1 MNARHQELEKRVQ
14 ALLADPANQE
24 HPLGIALQELWEHMG
39 NHVQRLERITT
50 LSDSYQWMAR
60 EREKSLCD
68 RFESQV
74 RRISRIVRISDQ
86 YQSMLRDMNAR
97 LQEISSRDPLTEA
110 PNRRVLMDRL
120 QLAHAEACN
129 RASSFVIAM
138 LDVDHF
144 KQINDRYGHEA
155 GDRALVMLSE
165 LLCSELRDR
174 DICGRWG
181 GEEFLLILPETT
193 LVDAR
198 KVLARKLQAVRALHV
213 EAGPDEPPIRLTMS
227 AGLAQ
232 YIPGE
237 DMAAM
242 LNRAD
247 MALYQAKK
255 KGRDQIAP

>member
-1 MNARHQELEKRVQ
+1 
-14 ALLADPANQE
+14 
-24 HPLGIALQELWEHMG
+24 
-39 NHVQRLERITT
+39 
-50 LSDSYQWMAR
+50 
-60 EREKSLCD
+60 CD
-68 RFESQV
+68 RFENQV

-86 YQSMLRDMNAR
+86 YQNMLRDMNAR

-120 QLAHAEACN
+120 QQAHTEACA
-129 RASSFVIAM
+129 RANSFVVAM

-144 KQINDRYGHEA
+144 KQINDRYGHDA

-165 LLCSELRDR
+165 LLCSDLREQ

-181 GEEFLLILPETT
+181 GEEFLLILPGTT
-193 LVDAR
+193 LADAR
-198 KVLARKLQAVRALHV
+198 AVLARKLQTVRTLEI
-213 EAGPDEPPIRLTMS
+213 EAGQDAPPIRLTMS

-237 DMAAM
+237 AISAT